1 MNYKSNNN
9 NNKLLCLLFDLRVL
23 LSGHHQTRGTQKQLL
38 YSLVIQLEVFC
49 ILNEKE
55 RKERKELR
63 QVEKKRKDRGSRDCR
78 SDKSQGAA
86 AAAAALVS
94 DSLCVSALA
103 CVPCRAQGGG
113 KNCSNYRDRVTS
125 GFSTVSLFI

>member
-63 QVEKKRKDRGSRDCR
+63 QVEKKRQRI
-78 SDKSQGAA
+78 A
-86 AAAAALVS
+86 
-94 DSLCVSALA
+94 
-103 CVPCRAQGGG
+103 
-113 KNCSNYRDRVTS
+113 
-125 GFSTVSLFI
+125 

>member
-1 MNYKSNNN
+1 
-9 NNKLLCLLFDLRVL
+9 
-23 LSGHHQTRGTQKQLL
+23 
-38 YSLVIQLEVFC
+38 LEVFC

-55 RKERKELR
+55 RKERKEHSR
-63 QVEKKRKDRGSRDCR
+63 RSRKEKKRKDGGSRDCR
-78 SDKSQGAA
+78 SDKSQGT
-86 AAAAALVS
+86 AAAALVS